1 MFTVARLMTTAR
13 LMFTTDSLIIT
24 AARFLDGRRGIGT
37 RGLDGPIGTASLMII
52 MAIRFPHGRRGIR
65 PRGIGGPRQR
75 GGLIR
80 PHEIGVWR
88 WRCVAG
94 AATSRFFSRCACAFL
109 PVRRAELLGS
119 VSSKTFR

>member
-65 PRGIGGPRQR
+65 PRGIGGPR

-80 PHEIGVWR
+80 PWEFEASDLTVHEITG
-88 WRCVAG
+88 
-94 AATSRFFSRCACAFL
+94 
-109 PVRRAELLGS
+109 
-119 VSSKTFR
+119 